1 MKLVM
6 KWAKKDCLIKKFKNV
21 YEKLGLKDILQEIG
35 KKYLS
40 DKAEFPV
47 EEAISKI
54 MFCKPGLLKRG
65 LKCEETYGHLK
76 DFLGDI
82 SPNCFE
88 ANCSQ
93 HKSECYQMEADI
105 IFRCDSISRFG
116 VWE

>member
-1 MKLVM
+1 M
-6 KWAKKDCLIKKFKNV
+6 A
-21 YEKLGLKDILQEIG
+21 YEISDEMSQKRLPDKEIQERLREIRVKG
-35 KKYLS
+35 YLTGDTEKYLS

-82 SPNCFE
+82 SLNCFE

-116 VWE
+116 V